1 MSKKQFK
8 DSPAIAFI
16 NPQENAYEQTQGNAY
31 EQTQENAYEQTQ
43 ENAYE
48 QTQGNAYERTQEVK
62 YDDTQQET
70 QERAGYIRTQGRKGF
85 KKPRI
90 NLAFDSEIF
99 LDKIRNQ
106 ADKEGKSITQFV
118 NDVIADYLKKCKGKK

>member
-8 DSPAIAFI
+8 DSPALAFI
-16 NPQENAYEQTQGNAY
+16 NPQENAYERI
-31 EQTQENAYEQTQ
+31 QEI
-43 ENAYE
+43 
-48 QTQGNAYERTQEVK
+48 K
-62 YDDTQQET
+62 HDDTQQEVH
-70 QERAGYIRTQGRKGF
+70 ERTGYIRTQGRKGF

-106 ADKEGKSITQFV
+106 ADKEGKSITQLV
-118 NDVIADYLKKCKGKK
+118 NDVVADYLKKCERTSKK